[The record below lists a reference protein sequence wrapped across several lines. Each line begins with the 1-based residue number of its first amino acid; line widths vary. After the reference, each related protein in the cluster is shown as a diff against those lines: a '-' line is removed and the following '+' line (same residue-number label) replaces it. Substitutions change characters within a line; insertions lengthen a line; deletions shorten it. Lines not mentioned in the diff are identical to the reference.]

1 MSTVLDG
8 TFSFAEQRDEKTTH
22 AVNNSLVAQNSCN
35 TVHGQKVAKHKKC
48 ETMSIVKD
56 ISDYFAVQT
65 ICRNVYKRCFM
76 FILKMPLLIY
86 FLLYWVIIDFHG
98 LV

>member
-8 TFSFAEQRDEKTTH
+8 TFSFAEQRDSKTTH

-56 ISDYFAVQT
+56 ISDYLK
-65 ICRNVYKRCFM
+65 YKRFAEMYTRGVSCLFEQ
-76 FILKMPLLIY
+76 I
-86 FLLYWVIIDFHG
+86 
-98 LV
+98 